1 MGDTVVALELDMVH
15 DTVRR
20 EISRRIPANG
30 LTSETDIEGVGLG
43 LVLAGHTRFEGQS
56 LSDLRD
62 FYGELL
68 CIVPTHDLFA

>member
-20 EISRRIPANG
+20 EISRWIPANG
-30 LTSETDIEGVGLG
+30 FTSETDIEGVGLG

-62 FYGELL
+62 FYGEVL